1 VYSVPMCVQLSR
13 IRSVALLCAYAL
25 LVAGSA
31 SSQESPKA
39 SGDRQIENWFREV
52 RSDIGSARSAI
63 ENRILNA
70 EARQAER
77 IGEVQRRLDAVENI
91 ESDTRPRSM
100 LQPSEITWSD
110 LIDTLA
116 LVGVAIG
123 VWIALRRFPAR
134 NEKEDNVETA
144 EWETRKLEAQI
155 REQQLRAHEKEQRW
169 TRISFLFAQAQRLLD
184 DRELSHV
191 LDILERP
198 SRQAPMKNMLGKFGT
213 TALNDEETRLL
224 RALNRLLDRLELVA
238 MAWNDEVVTLQEVG
252 VFLRHVAAM
261 TRRTGLPEL
270 TSYCAQHYQLTH
282 ALAKACHEFET

>member
-1 VYSVPMCVQLSR
+1 MRRL
-13 IRSVALLCAYAL
+13 ALVSAYAL
-25 LVAGSA
+25 LVAGQA
-31 SSQESPKA
+31 LGQEGPQA
-39 SGDRQIENWFREV
+39 GADRQMETWFREV
-52 RSDIGSARSAI
+52 RADIGSARSAI

-77 IGEVQRRLDAVENI
+77 IGELQQRLDAL
-91 ESDTRPRSM
+91 ESSTGQTHARSR
-100 LQPSEITWSD
+100 LEPSEITWSD
-110 LIDTLA
+110 LIAGLA
-116 LVGVAIG
+116 LIGVAIG
-123 VWIALRRFPAR
+123 AWIVLRRFPAGGER
-134 NEKEDNVETA
+134 ANDTQPG

-261 TRRTGLPEL
+261 TRRSTLPEL
-270 TSYCAQHYQLTH
+270 TSYCAEHYQLTH